1 MIVTLSILAA
11 LIALHAF
18 VAACELAVMTA
29 RPSRLE
35 AMAARGNRGARHA
48 LALSRDSARLLSTV
62 HLIMTMTAIIEGAY
76 GERELAHHLEVWL
89 KDYPTL
95 APHAQTISF
104 ITVISILSY
113 LLLVVGELVP
123 KQLGIAYPERVAT
136 LTSTP
141 LWVMS
146 RIAGLP
152 VKALSSSTN
161 ALCGLL
167 GIRPRSEDVSEED
180 VKAMVA
186 QATSTG
192 VFDPMERRIF
202 ERALRVGD
210 MTARSLMVPRADIT
224 WIEAGMPA
232 EDVRVLIGTAPFS
245 HFPVCDGS
253 IDRLLGVVHVKDLIS
268 YGLLAGTE
276 FKVSAVMQAPLYVPD
291 SMPAL
296 KLLQV
301 FQSNRARIAFVVD
314 EHGGLEGLVTA
325 NDVVQALLGDLSR
338 GGEDELPG
346 AVRREDGSWLI
357 DGRLPIP
364 EVLATLRIDGEAAED
379 LPDVATAAGLVTA
392 LLGDLPRTGDRVSWH
407 GWSFEVADLDGR
419 RVDKLLV
426 SPAPPQGRPSH

>member
-1 MIVTLSILAA
+1 
-11 LIALHAF
+11 
-18 VAACELAVMTA
+18 
-29 RPSRLE
+29 
-35 AMAARGNRGARHA
+35 
-48 LALSRDSARLLSTV
+48 
-62 HLIMTMTAIIEGAY
+62 MTMTAIIEGAY

-161 ALCGLL
+161 ALCRLL
-167 GIRPRSEDVSEED
+167 GIRPRGEDVSEED

-224 WIEAGMPA
+224 WIDAGMPA

-245 HFPVCDGS
+245 HFPVCEGS

-364 EVLATLRIDGEAAED
+364 EVLATLGIDGEAAED

>member
-29 RPSRLE
+29 RPTRLE
-35 AMAARGNRGARHA
+35 AMAARGNRGAKHA

-62 HLIMTMTAIIEGAY
+62 HLIMTMTAIVEGAY

-89 KDYPTL
+89 KDYPAV
-95 APHAQTISF
+95 APYAQTISF
-104 ITVISILSY
+104 ITVITALSY
-113 LLLVVGELVP
+113 LPLVVGELVP

-152 VKALSSSTN
+152 VKALSGSTH
-161 ALCGLL
+161 ALCKLL
-167 GIRPRSEDVSEED
+167 GIRQRSEDVSEED

-224 WIEAGMPA
+224 WIDAGMPA

-245 HFPVCDGS
+245 HFPVCEGS
-253 IDRLLGVVHVKDLIS
+253 IDRLQGVVHVKDLIS
-268 YGLLAGTE
+268 YGLLAGAE

-301 FQSNRARIAFVVD
+301 FQTNRARIAFVVD

-346 AVRREDGSWLI
+346 ATRRDDGSWLV

-364 EVLATLRIDGEAAED
+364 EVLATLGIDGEAAEE

-392 LLGDLPRTGDRVSWH
+392 LLGDLPSTGDKVSWN
-407 GWSFEVADLDGR
+407 GWCFEVADLDGR

-426 SPAPPQGRPSH
+426 SPVPPQGRPSH

>member
-29 RPSRLE
+29 RPTRLE
-35 AMAARGNRGARHA
+35 AMAARGNRGAKHA

-62 HLIMTMTAIIEGAY
+62 HLIMTMTAIVEGAY

-89 KDYPTL
+89 KDSPAL

-104 ITVISILSY
+104 ITVITALSY

-123 KQLGIAYPERVAT
+123 KQLGIAHPERVAT
-136 LTSTP
+136 LTATP

-152 VKALSSSTN
+152 VKALSGSTH
-161 ALCGLL
+161 ALCRLL

-224 WIEAGMPA
+224 WIDAGMPA

-245 HFPVCDGS
+245 HFPVCEGS
-253 IDRLLGVVHVKDLIS
+253 IDRLQGVVHVKDLIS

-301 FQSNRARIAFVVD
+301 FQANRARIAFVVD

-346 AVRREDGSWLI
+346 ATRREDGSWLV

-364 EVLATLRIDGEAAED
+364 EVLATLGIDAEAAEE

-392 LLGDLPRTGDRVSWH
+392 LLGDLPATGDTVTWN
-407 GWSFEVADLDGR
+407 GWCFEVADLDGR

-426 SPAPPQGRPSH
+426 SPVPPQGRPSH